1 MKYLVSV
8 EESIKD
14 ILLTPLGSRVMLP
27 EYGSRLFELVDRRVD
42 DSFRADL
49 AYFVIDAVSRW
60 EKRVKIDKV
69 VLKSFNDGKFNFTLV
84 LKDNIKLEMKIWL
97 I

>member
-84 LKDNIKLEMKIWL
+84 LKDNTKLEMKI
-97 I
+97 

>member
-27 EYGSRLFELVDRRVD
+27 EYGSRLFELIDRRVD

-84 LKDNIKLEMKIWL
+84 LKDGAKLEMNI
-97 I
+97 

>member
-1 MKYLVSV
+1 MKYLVSI

-27 EYGSRLFELVDRRVD
+27 EYGSRLYELVDKRVD
-42 DSFRADL
+42 NEFKALL
-49 AYFVIDAVSRW
+49 AYYVIDAISKW

-69 VLKSFNDGKFNFTLV
+69 VLKSFNDGNFNFILV
-84 LKDNIKLEMKIWL
+84 LKDGTKLEMKI
-97 I
+97 